1 MDGLSNQLTR
11 LKMQTLKVAIIACLV
26 ALSIGTNYAL
36 TGVWNVKLM
45 DFIVFIGGF
54 CFGPLVGV
62 LVGVISWTVY
72 GTINPLG
79 FVLPIWLATM
89 FTETIYGVAGGFLR
103 KVLGT
108 NLKSEWWKASVFFA
122 SIGVLLTLAYDV
134 VTNVVF
140 GLTVGWNVIFAVI
153 VGFIP
158 FGIVH
163 VTSNMFFFFFGSV
176 PVISAI
182 NNVVGGESSV
192 DSKE

>member
-1 MDGLSNQLTR
+1 
-11 LKMQTLKVAIIACLV
+11 MQTLKIAIIACLV

-36 TGVWNVKLM
+36 VGVWNVKLM

-62 LVGVISWTVY
+62 MVGVISWAVY

-89 FTETIYGVAGGFLR
+89 FTEAIYGIAGGFLR
-103 KVLGT
+103 KGVG
-108 NLKSEWWKASVFFA
+108 NNFEGEWWKASVFFA
-122 SIGVLLTLAYDV
+122 SIGFLLTLVYDV

-153 VGFIP
+153 VGFVP
-158 FGIVH
+158 FGLLHEV
-163 VTSNMFFFFFGSV
+163 SNLVFFGFGSV

-182 NNVVGGESSV
+182 NKVIGGEKIV
-192 DSKE
+192 NVEK